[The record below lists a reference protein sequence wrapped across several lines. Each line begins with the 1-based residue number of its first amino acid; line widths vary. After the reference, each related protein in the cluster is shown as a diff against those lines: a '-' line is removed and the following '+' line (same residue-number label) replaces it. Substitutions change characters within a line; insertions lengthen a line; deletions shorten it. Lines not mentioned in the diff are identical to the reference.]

1 MACVHDEIVVES
13 DKEQADRVGALLRK
27 AMLYA
32 GKIMCPKVIM
42 DSDMKISSSWEH

>member
-32 GKIMCPKVIM
+32 GKVMCPKVTM

>member
-32 GKIMCPKVIM
+32 GKVMCPKVTM
-42 DSDMKISSSWEH
+42 DSEMKIGSTWSH